1 VEKKQVEYKLQ
12 LPEKIVLPFISILK
26 IIFWQTVIIKTFYK
40 N

>member
-26 IIFWQTVIIKTFYK
+26 IIFWQAVILKTFYK
-40 N
+40 K